1 MSEET
6 DDAPWVLVLL
16 AALVLVLVL
25 VLEEAVVP
33 AFCAE
38 DMVAISWANMAAKV
52 SFAEVV
58 AWVDAAVFV
67 AAV

>member
-6 DDAPWVLVLL
+6 EDAPWVLVLL
-16 AALVLVLVL
+16 AALVLVL
-25 VLEEAVVP
+25 EAAVVP